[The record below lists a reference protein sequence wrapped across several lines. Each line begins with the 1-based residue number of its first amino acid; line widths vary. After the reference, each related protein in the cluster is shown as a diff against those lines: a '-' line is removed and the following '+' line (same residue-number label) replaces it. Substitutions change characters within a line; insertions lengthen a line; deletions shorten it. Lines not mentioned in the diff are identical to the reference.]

1 MPQRHPDADTTCVFF
16 SKRIFFCKIQ
26 KKNQRKH
33 VAQRRTPSSLCGLFL
48 FYFFYFFYFFW
59 HLPVLLANS
68 LRRNAAEEE
77 LFVAERVQRR
87 RFGGRAAAASAAAC
101 AEVGND
107 SGALLRA
114 RQRALLRAQ
123 TVGQGVGVFG
133 GAVEFAH
140 LLQVERG
147 DRQVE
152 ADAVR
157 A

>member
-1 MPQRHPDADTTCVFF
+1 
-16 SKRIFFCKIQ
+16 
-26 KKNQRKH
+26 
-33 VAQRRTPSSLCGLFL
+33 
-48 FYFFYFFYFFW
+48 
-59 HLPVLLANS
+59 
-68 LRRNAAEEE
+68 
-77 LFVAERVQRR
+77 
-87 RFGGRAAAASAAAC
+87 
-101 AEVGND
+101 
-107 SGALLRA
+107 
-114 RQRALLRAQ
+114 LLRAQ